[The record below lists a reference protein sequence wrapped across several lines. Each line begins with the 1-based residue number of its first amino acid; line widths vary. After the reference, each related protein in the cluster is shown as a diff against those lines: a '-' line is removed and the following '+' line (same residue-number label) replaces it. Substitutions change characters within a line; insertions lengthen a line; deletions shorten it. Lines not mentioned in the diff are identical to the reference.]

1 MGNINQLFKD
11 FNKKYKIEFCS
22 QGVAPKICQ
31 RIPLS
36 SKTVE
41 YILYG
46 GMPRGRVIELF
57 GEEGSGKTALSLD
70 VVANAQKLFIQ
81 EFNDEVESL
90 SSIEKPTK
98 QQATKLL
105 ELRERG
111 PLQVLWVDCENTFD
125 EEWASIFGVNVPNL
139 LFMAPQSQSAEQIF
153 EMIHQLIDT
162 GEVGLCVID
171 SLGMMVSQQAY
182 DKSMEDKTYGG
193 IAMALTIFSKKIEM
207 VCAKTNCTL
216 IGINQMRDKLD
227 AGSYGPTKTTPGGRC
242 WKHTCSVRLELRK
255 GELFDDQFKKVKN
268 STENPYGHNV
278 QISVAK
284 TKICKP
290 NRKLGSYTF
299 VYETGI
305 NPLAD
310 LVELLIKYDVIS
322 QGGAWFTF
330 VNPET
335 GEVYTTENGDVLK
348 VQGQYNIPAILTQ
361 NPTMLEQY
369 TNFVDHKIME

>member
-1 MGNINQLFKD
+1 MGNINQLFKE
-11 FNKKYKIEFCS
+11 FNKKYKTEFCS
-22 QGVAPKICQ
+22 QGVVPKICQ

-70 VVANAQKLFIQ
+70 VVANAQKLFTQ

-90 SSIEKPTK
+90 SNIEKPTK

-153 EMIHQLIDT
+153 EMVHQLIDT

-268 STENPYGHNV
+268 STENPYGHHV

-284 TKICKP
+284 TKVCKP

-348 VQGQYNIPAILTQ
+348 VQGQYNIPAVLTQ

-369 TNFVDHKIME
+369 TNFVNRKIME